1 MELRPDCDPVFRD
14 KFSAD
19 LVLALFSR
27 WVASPQ
33 RDWPSQTVQPGFVY
47 YDSEKQNQ
55 ELAEFLASGDPPIVF
70 TLGST
75 AVHHPGDFYESSMQ
89 AAKQLGRRAVL
100 LGASAPSRLVAPD
113 ILALPYAPYSQIF
126 PRAAV
131 IVHPGGS
138 GTTGQALRA
147 GRPMLFVPYGWDQP
161 DNAARV
167 ERLGIG
173 LCLSR
178 KAYSSQSAAEALN
191 RLLTKPGFATCA
203 ANAGRWLGQEDGLS
217 GACNAIELVLKKVT
231 SGVAGSQSAAF
242 GQRYLLPGAG
252 LTRCV

>member
-1 MELRPDCDPVFRD
+1 
-14 KFSAD
+14 
-19 LVLALFSR
+19 
-27 WVASPQ
+27 
-33 RDWPSQTVQPGFVY
+33 
-47 YDSEKQNQ
+47 
-55 ELAEFLASGDPPIVF
+55 
-70 TLGST
+70 
-75 AVHHPGDFYESSMQ
+75 VHHPGDFYESSMQ

-100 LGASAPSRLVAPD
+100 LGASAASRLLPPD
-113 ILALPYAPYSQIF
+113 IMALPYARYSQIF

-131 IVHPGGS
+131 IVYQGGS

-191 RLLTKPGFATCA
+191 RLLTEPGFATRSA
-203 ANAGRWLGQEDGLS
+203 EAERWLRQEDGLS
-217 GACNAIELVLKKVT
+217 VACNAIELVFEKSNVRSGREPIGNCRPAIT
-231 SGVAGSQSAAF
+231 SAKNGTDSMCLACSRITGKHRLAGERPTSPNSPLCCKMRITIEQAF
-242 GQRYLLPGAG
+242 CGCLR
-252 LTRCV
+252 